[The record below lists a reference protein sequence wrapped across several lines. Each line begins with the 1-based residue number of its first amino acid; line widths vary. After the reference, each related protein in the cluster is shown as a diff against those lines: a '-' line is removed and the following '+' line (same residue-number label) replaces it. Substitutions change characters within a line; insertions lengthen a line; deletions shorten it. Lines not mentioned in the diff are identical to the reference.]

1 MMNGKDL
8 GAKSVNELNSL
19 KAEVLREQFNLR
31 MQKGTGQLTKN
42 HLLKNARRNL
52 ARIETILKQKV
63 GAA

>member
-1 MMNGKDL
+1 MMNGKEL
-8 GAKSVNELNSL
+8 IAKSVSELNSL
-19 KAEVLREQFNLR
+19 KVEILREQFNLR

>member
-1 MMNGKDL
+1 MMNAKELKD
-8 GAKSVNELNSL
+8 KSVNELNSL
-19 KAEVLREQFNLR
+19 KTEVLREQFNLR
-31 MQKGTGQLTKN
+31 MQKGTGQLPKN

>member
-8 GAKSVNELNSL
+8 GAKSVNDLNSL

-42 HLLKNARRNL
+42 HLLKNAKRNL

>member
-1 MMNGKDL
+1 MMNAKDL
-8 GAKSVNELNSL
+8 SLKSVNELNNL
-19 KAEVLREQFNLR
+19 KVEVLREQFNLR

-42 HLLKNARRNL
+42 HLMKIARRNL